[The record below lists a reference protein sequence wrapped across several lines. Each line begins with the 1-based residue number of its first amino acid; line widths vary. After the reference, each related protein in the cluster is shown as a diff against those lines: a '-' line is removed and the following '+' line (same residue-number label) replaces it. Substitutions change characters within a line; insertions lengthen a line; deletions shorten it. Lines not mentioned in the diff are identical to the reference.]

1 MVDSLQEYVC
11 FAGSLSVG
19 LFVMIRTKHRRQES
33 IMVRVWAGQPWD
45 LLLLFLCYCEV
56 SAVCYPPIS
65 SQVVLMDPD
74 GLPALELSMNFHEG
88 LVSTGHRFLKPAIS
102 YDLCIPINIYI
113 YTNLLCLNACRA
125 YYLHKI

>member
-1 MVDSLQEYVC
+1 MGRQMVDSLQEYVC

-65 SQVVLMDPD
+65 SQVVLRY
-74 GLPALELSMNFHEG
+74 
-88 LVSTGHRFLKPAIS
+88 TIS
-102 YDLCIPINIYI
+102 YLADCYSLRLRRPSALMSI
-113 YTNLLCLNACRA
+113 L
-125 YYLHKI
+125 

>member
-1 MVDSLQEYVC
+1 MGRQMVDSLQEYVC

-74 GLPALELSMNFHEG
+74 GL
-88 LVSTGHRFLKPAIS
+88 STGAVNDPSRSFTLPREGPQSFLKAPTSATIKP
-102 YDLCIPINIYI
+102 LA
-113 YTNLLCLNACRA
+113 L
-125 YYLHKI
+125 